1 MSKVQVKDFVLL
13 MFWGILGILL
23 LYWVMSYEPS
33 GDFFRLDEPIKNE
46 QHDAT
51 KYDNKRF
58 KALTKGFKEGE
69 NRC

>member
-1 MSKVQVKDFVLL
+1 M
-13 MFWGILGILL
+13 
-23 LYWVMSYEPS
+23 MSYEPS

-58 KALTKGFKEGE
+58 KALTKGFKEG
-69 NRC
+69 